1 MTKISVLLVEDD
13 PLFRMGLGLAIRNH
27 PDFNLMGEAVDG
39 ESALESIRLDPPQIV
54 LLDIG
59 LPGIGGKETLMQIKR
74 EAPQVRVL
82 ILTSREESR
91 MVQAMLQAGADGYCL
106 KGITPEHLFTVIKEV
121 SAGNGWFDGKVLNTM
136 REALT
141 GEASSELRPVPTITE
156 REKEVLK
163 WIAKGATNPEIGQH
177 LHISSGTVRVHVH
190 GILRKLGAVDRTQAV
205 VLAMEKG
212 LI

>member
-74 EAPQVRVL
+74 NA
-82 ILTSREESR
+82 SGS
-91 MVQAMLQAGADGYCL
+91 C
-106 KGITPEHLFTVIKEV
+106 
-121 SAGNGWFDGKVLNTM
+121 FDFDQ
-136 REALT
+136 
-141 GEASSELRPVPTITE
+141 P
-156 REKEVLK
+156 
-163 WIAKGATNPEIGQH
+163 
-177 LHISSGTVRVHVH
+177 
-190 GILRKLGAVDRTQAV
+190 
-205 VLAMEKG
+205 
-212 LI
+212 